1 MSSNEK
7 VLNYKV
13 LDLNEL
19 YNFGIQLIY
28 IQDHLKFLK
37 F

>member
-1 MSSNEK
+1 MSSNKK

-19 YNFGIQLIY
+19 YNFGIELNY
-28 IQDHLKFLK
+28 IRGHLKF
-37 F
+37 